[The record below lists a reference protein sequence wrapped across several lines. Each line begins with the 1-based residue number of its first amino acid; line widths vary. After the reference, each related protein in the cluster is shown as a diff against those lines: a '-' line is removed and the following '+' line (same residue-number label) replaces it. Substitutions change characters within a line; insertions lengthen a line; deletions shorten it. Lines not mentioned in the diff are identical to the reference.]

1 MSLCT
6 KEDVSLGSR
15 RHDLLGGV
23 RLCIQGP
30 FILRQEEESGAKEAV
45 GEDGETKHRTEG
57 GGGSGSKLRG
67 VQSSGSDLRVYGMGR
82 RRCNLNLLRP
92 FRIHPEEDLRLKPV
106 AKDTQYYPYRHTGK

>member
-57 GGGSGSKLRG
+57 GGGGFG
-67 VQSSGSDLRVYGMGR
+67 
-82 RRCNLNLLRP
+82 
-92 FRIHPEEDLRLKPV
+92 F
-106 AKDTQYYPYRHTGK
+106 